1 MKKLLNYLFIAC
13 AALALLLAFGYVAVE
28 MAAVITGNGSLT
40 TGGKPPGSACLHHV
54 LPDSHRI
61 LYHELRIPLDLRRL
75 NFHYPKCR

>member
-40 TGGKPPGSACLHHV
+40 IWAE
-54 LPDSHRI
+54 SHLEAPVCIMTAIVSFIMSYVFRWTSG
-61 LYHELRIPLDLRRL
+61 D
-75 NFHYPKCR
+75 

>member
-40 TGGKPPGSACLHHV
+40 IWAES
-54 LPDSHRI
+54 
-61 LYHELRIPLDLRRL
+61 PLEAPVCIMCSLTAIVSFIMSYVFRWTSGD
-75 NFHYPKCR
+75 

>member
-40 TGGKPPGSACLHHV
+40 IWRKATWKRLSASCV
-54 LPDSHRI
+54 P
-61 LYHELRIPLDLRRL
+61 
-75 NFHYPKCR
+75 